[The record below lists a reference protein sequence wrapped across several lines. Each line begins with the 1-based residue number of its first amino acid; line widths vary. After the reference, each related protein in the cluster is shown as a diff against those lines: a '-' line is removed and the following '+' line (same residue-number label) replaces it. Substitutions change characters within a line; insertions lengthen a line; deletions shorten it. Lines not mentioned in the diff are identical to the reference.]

1 VGGVRFGLTAF
12 CTDRSATPAEVA
24 AAAEADG
31 FAVLLFPDHTHV
43 PVSRRVAFPGGG
55 DLPEHYC
62 RTLDPLIASAWAISA
77 TTRLTV
83 GIGVCLVPAREP
95 IALAKQVAS
104 LDVMAGGRFVLGV
117 GAGWNGDEIADHG
130 VAPVDRWA
138 VLRERVLAMKAIWSD
153 DEASFH
159 GEHVS
164 FDALW
169 SWPKPVRPGGPP
181 IIVGGH
187 GDGVLARVLEYGDEW
202 LVMPAPGRPPLAERI
217 ATLWSE
223 ADRRGRA
230 RPTISCQLYGELRP
244 ELVERLAGAGVGRID
259 LAVAHGSAAQVQD
272 EIGRLGE
279 LVAGWRKVE
288 VVCP

>member
-1 VGGVRFGLTAF
+1 MGGLHFGLTAF
-12 CTDRSATPAEVA
+12 CTDRSATPADVA
-24 AAAEADG
+24 VAVEAAG

-43 PVSRRVAFPGGG
+43 PVSRRVPFPGGG
-55 DLPEHYC
+55 DLPEHY
-62 RTLDPLIASAWAISA
+62 L
-77 TTRLTV
+77 
-83 GIGVCLVPAREP
+83 
-95 IALAKQVAS
+95 
-104 LDVMAGGRFVLGV
+104 
-117 GAGWNGDEIADHG
+117 
-130 VAPVDRWA
+130 
-138 VLRERVLAMKAIWSD
+138 LRERVLAMKAIWTD

-164 FDALW
+164 FDELW

-181 IIVGGH
+181 IIVGGD

-202 LVMPAPGRPPLAERI
+202 LVMPAPDRPPLAERI

-223 ADRRGRA
+223 ADRRGRS
-230 RPTISCQLYGELRP
+230 RPTVSCQLYGEPRP

-279 LVAGWRKVE
+279 LVAGGGGGGGAPVSERVFE
-288 VVCP
+288 RANHRCGPFGHGFSESVVVVRPSLGSLAHP